1 MLARADMLSLAE
13 ESLLS
18 VLACP
23 MCKGVLSRSGD
34 RLRCTLCA
42 REFTRDRGY
51 WSLLSDDARQALMGG
66 GDRAWSNW
74 RDALEGLE
82 RWRERN
88 ASRASRAR
96 RERATTKSD
105 GSDDER
111 TRSLIHR
118 ALGDRA
124 GLIVDVG
131 AKDGRMRAL
140 APSNCEYIGID
151 PMPRG
156 DGSVLRAVAEA
167 LPLRDRCAQLV
178 LCHAA
183 FDYFVDPSA
192 ALVEMHRV
200 LVPGG
205 ALALVVSTMTAAVA
219 HARGASSR
227 VERLLGVLRASST
240 IGVKGAMQLL
250 GEAIATRRSH
260 LRFYTRAQV
269 LGLIGVRFDVKEV
282 QEVSQPAST
291 ILYIHGTKR
300 TQRKLTVL

>member
-1 MLARADMLSLAE
+1 MLARAEMLSSAE

-23 MCKGVLSRSGD
+23 RCKGVLSRSGA
-34 RLRCTLCA
+34 RLHCAFCA
-42 REFTRDRGY
+42 REFARDGGY
-51 WSLLSDDARQALMGG
+51 WSLLSDEAQQALKGG

-74 RDALEGLE
+74 RAALEGLE

-88 ASRASRAR
+88 ASRASASS
-96 RERATTKSD
+96 ATAKSD
-105 GSDDER
+105 GTDDAR
-111 TRSLIHR
+111 TRALIDR

-140 APSNCEYIGID
+140 APSRCEYIGVD

-167 LPLRDRCAQLV
+167 LPLRDRCAQMV

-192 ALVEMHRV
+192 ALLEMHRV
-200 LVPGG
+200 LAPGG
-205 ALALVVSTMTAAVA
+205 SLALVVSTMTASVA

-227 VERLLGVLRASST
+227 VERVLGALRASSA
-240 IGVKGAMQLL
+240 IGAKGTTQLL
-250 GEAIATRRSH
+250 GEAIAGQRAH
-260 LRFYTRAQV
+260 VRFYTRAQV
-269 LGLIGVRFDVKEV
+269 MGLVGVRFDVSEV
-282 QEVSQPAST
+282 CEVAQPTST
-291 ILYIHGTKR
+291 ILYVHGTKR
-300 TQRKLTVL
+300 TQRKLKVL